1 MFQLQKV
8 MATRNAKFHGNLDPL
23 FPERE
28 YFMSARAFLLTESP
42 NSWRKTSIGEEIKSL
57 VNAANPALYRC
68 PSNNL
73 ALATSPEIVFS
84 FQFSVLAVTAQQPE
98 N

>member
-1 MFQLQKV
+1 
-8 MATRNAKFHGNLDPL
+8 
-23 FPERE
+23 
-28 YFMSARAFLLTESP
+28 MSARAFLLTESP

-73 ALATSPEIVFS
+73 ATSPEIVFS
-84 FQFSVLAVTAQQPE
+84 FQFSVFSFSCNGSATRKLKTE